1 MKEETLNYQ
10 DVYPLTVEE
19 YEAGEVQHGSWNVL
33 VDSPEVEVE

>member
-1 MKEETLNYQ
+1 MEEKNYQ

-19 YEAGEVQHGSWNVL
+19 YEFGEVQHGSWDIF

>member
-1 MKEETLNYQ
+1 MKEETQNYQ

-33 VDSPEVEVE
+33 VDSLDVEVE

>member
-1 MKEETLNYQ
+1 MKEETQNYQ

-33 VDSPEVEVE
+33 VDCPDVEVE

>member
-1 MKEETLNYQ
+1 MEERTYQ

-33 VDSPEVEVE
+33 VDSPDVEVE